1 MKKYINRDYDAV
13 IIGSGFGG
21 SVSALRLAEKGYK
34 NIDAFEID
42 KHLKNESSVKITYD
56 DFITLKSEKKYDVI
70 IGNPPYVRWKHLNKQ
85 TQHNLSTSKNL
96 SGRINGLMDL
106 LHGFILRSLDSLKED
121 GELILSRQPFGQKPY
136 THRVLEKKCCKL
148 VNWKPWF
155 CWMKPR
161 FLMVYLLAF

>member
-1 MKKYINRDYDAV
+1 MVDLISKDHNAQILEPAAGRGVFLDV
-13 IIGSGFGG
+13 
-21 SVSALRLAEKGYK
+21 LAEKGYK

-121 GELILSRQPFGQKPY
+121 
-136 THRVLEKKCCKL
+136 
-148 VNWKPWF
+148 
-155 CWMKPR
+155 
-161 FLMVYLLAF
+161 